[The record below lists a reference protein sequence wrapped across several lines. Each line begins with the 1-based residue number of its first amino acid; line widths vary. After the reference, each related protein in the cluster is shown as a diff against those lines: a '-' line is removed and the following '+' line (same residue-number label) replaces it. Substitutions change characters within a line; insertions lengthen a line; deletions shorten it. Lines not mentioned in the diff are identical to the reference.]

1 MRIFHKS
8 NLGTS
13 NYERDRSEMSNYSGK
28 RGGSQQ
34 REEKMTSR
42 LQRTVTDYSVGR
54 SSRQQARRPDALS
67 QRTTS
72 SGKRGA
78 FVAKNSVTSGR
89 TNVAFQEDARSNFGN
104 LDLKPAEDIDEILM
118 QRNKR
123 FEALRKYQ
131 NVLQQTQ
138 DKETPGQQFL
148 ERIQEKTEAE
158 KAKRL

>member
-1 MRIFHKS
+1 M
-8 NLGTS
+8 
-13 NYERDRSEMSNYSGK
+13 
-28 RGGSQQ
+28 
-34 REEKMTSR
+34 
-42 LQRTVTDYSVGR
+42 
-54 SSRQQARRPDALS
+54 
-67 QRTTS
+67 
-72 SGKRGA
+72 
-78 FVAKNSVTSGR
+78 AKNSVTSGR